1 MTRLDVAPPEAEGP
15 VDCDGPRALVVA
27 ARLVLANRRT
37 TAELDA
43 GEALDEEAPLRS
55 YSYQELEDATWSF
68 REPLGRGAF
77 GTVFRGTLPH
87 NGEKAIAVK
96 RLEKMV
102 EEGEVEF
109 QREVRAI
116 GRTSHR
122 NLVRLLGFCH
132 EGAREERRRA
142 VPAVRRAHGHR
153 GRGGLCQPG
162 HRQAATIVRFY
173 LLFSIISY

>member
-1 MTRLDVAPPEAEGP
+1 LFVKNAAGSPAIGGGGGDRRVTVALVCIGVLTFVSLA
-15 VDCDGPRALVVA
+15 ALVVA
-27 ARLVLANRRT
+27 ARLALANRRT
-37 TAELDA
+37 TAEPDA

-132 EGAREERRRA
+132 EGAN
-142 VPAVRRAHGHR
+142 
-153 GRGGLCQPG
+153 
-162 HRQAATIVRFY
+162 ATGCWCT
-173 LLFSIISY
+173 ST